1 MTTPLLILAAFAVL
15 LGFMGTPLWPW
26 FQSFLEGR
34 HPTFGVAPFMAALPL
49 MAVSTV
55 LVLLG
60 IGLGWMLYA
69 GKIERA
75 NQPDPLQQIQPNIFS
90 ILSHAFYMDVLY
102 AATFV
107 RLNTALAHISAW
119 FDRWVWNGVV
129 QTISYVVLGAAY
141 VDSFIDNCAVNAAF
155 DEGCTTVSRGGRML
169 SALQAGRVQGY
180 LRLLGL
186 GFVVLVV
193 ILLWGTKR

>member
-1 MTTPLLILAAFAVL
+1 NFLDGKPTTLSFS
-15 LGFMGTPLWPW
+15 GFSEP
-26 FQSFLEGR
+26 
-34 HPTFGVAPFMAALPL
+34 GVITVML
-49 MAVSTV
+49 VSSV
-55 LVLLG
+55 IVFVG
-60 IGLGWMLYA
+60 ISLGWMLY
-69 GKIERA
+69 GRKPIES
-75 NQPDPLQQIQPNIFS
+75 PDAPDALEVIQPHIFRV
-90 ILSHAFYMDVLY
+90 LENAFYIDALY

-107 RLNTALAHISAW
+107 LLNTALAHISAW